1 VIVTERPTGQFTQQL
16 LLGESLDV
24 DSIEAN
30 YENGVLNLTIPVSEQ
45 AKPRRIEVS
54 RSGERQVIEGAATGQ

>member
-1 VIVTERPTGQFTQQL
+1 
-16 LLGESLDV
+16 LGESLDV

-54 RSGERQVIEGAATGQ
+54 RSGSDR